1 MLFKQ
6 NKKYYDYEKSIS
18 YNAKARKISKPI
30 RLLVI
35 SDTHGDLALS
45 KTLKYDIIDKEFDL
59 CCILGDIHYYDYE
72 VILEYIPKDK
82 IVALLGNHDSFDL
95 LKTYDL
101 KDLNGKVVEV
111 NGIRIGGIQGSSR
124 YKDLAFPSFTQEE
137 SINFTEKMPYVD
149 ILLSHD
155 KPFTISYN
163 QDNPFIPDFCDAHDG
178 LKGITK
184 FLYDK
189 QVPINIHGHL
199 HTSDLTTLKNGTQ
212 VKGVYEVELLEIKDG
227 EIKKID

>member
-1 MLFKQ
+1 MGLFSIL
-6 NKKYYDYEKSIS
+6 NKKENSDDYEESIYKQVDVKPLKKS
-18 YNAKARKISKPI
+18 I

-45 KTLKYDIIDKEFDL
+45 KTLKNDIIDKEFDL
-59 CCILGDIHYYDYE
+59 CCILGDIHDYDYRL
-72 VILEYIPKDK
+72 ILEYIPKNK
-82 IVALLGNHDSFDL
+82 IVALLGNHDRFDL

-111 NGIRIGGIQGSSR
+111 NGVKIGGIQGSFK
-124 YKDLAFPSFTQEE
+124 YKDQEFPSFTHEQ
-137 SINFTEKMPYVD
+137 SIELMEKMPYVD

-155 KPFTISYN
+155 KPFTYDYN
-163 QDNPFIPDFCDAHDG
+163 DGAHDG

-184 FLYDK
+184 FLYER

-199 HTSDLTTLKNGTQ
+199 HTSDLKMLKNGTQ
-212 VKGVYEVELLEIKDG
+212 VKGVYEVELLDIKDG
-227 EIKKID
+227 NIERINN